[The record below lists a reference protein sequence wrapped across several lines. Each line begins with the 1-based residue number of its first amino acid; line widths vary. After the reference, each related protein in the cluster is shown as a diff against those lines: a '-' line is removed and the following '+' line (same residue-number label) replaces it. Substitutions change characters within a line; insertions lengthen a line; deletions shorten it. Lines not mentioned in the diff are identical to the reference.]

1 MNKQMS
7 VSMRLGLGFLVI
19 LALMVVVAV
28 VSALKVDTID
38 RSMSQI
44 SSQAGLKQRYAINFR
59 GSVHD
64 RAIAVRDAVSAAD
77 PAFAREQV
85 AEIERLAQLYADSAA
100 PMKTMLAQPSADAV
114 EKQLMLQIEAI
125 EAKTNALTQQVV
137 ELRFSEGSERAY
149 DFLLE
154 NVAGSYTEWLRLI
167 NAFIDHQESSIN
179 QDVTVVRE
187 TASGFLALIVAVTGV
202 AVLLGVAISVVISRI
217 PVGLVTLISVR

>member
-19 LALMVVVAV
+19 LALMVAVAV
-28 VSALKVDTID
+28 VSALKVDVID

-85 AEIERLAQLYADSAA
+85 AEIERLAQLYTDSAQ
-100 PMKTMLAQPSADAV
+100 PMKAMLAQPSADVV
-114 EKQLMLQIEAI
+114 EKQLMLQIETI
-125 EAKTNALTQQVV
+125 ETKTT
-137 ELRFSEGSERAY
+137 R
-149 DFLLE
+149 
-154 NVAGSYTEWLRLI
+154 
-167 NAFIDHQESSIN
+167 
-179 QDVTVVRE
+179 
-187 TASGFLALIVAVTGV
+187 
-202 AVLLGVAISVVISRI
+202 
-217 PVGLVTLISVR
+217 

>member
-19 LALMVVVAV
+19 LALMVAVAV
-28 VSALKVDTID
+28 VSALKVDVID

-85 AEIERLAQLYADSAA
+85 AEIERLAQLYTDSAQ
-100 PMKTMLAQPSADAV
+100 PMKAMLAQPSADAV
-114 EKQLMLQIEAI
+114 EKQLML
-125 EAKTNALTQQVV
+125 
-137 ELRFSEGSERAY
+137 
-149 DFLLE
+149 
-154 NVAGSYTEWLRLI
+154 
-167 NAFIDHQESSIN
+167 
-179 QDVTVVRE
+179 
-187 TASGFLALIVAVTGV
+187 
-202 AVLLGVAISVVISRI
+202 
-217 PVGLVTLISVR
+217 